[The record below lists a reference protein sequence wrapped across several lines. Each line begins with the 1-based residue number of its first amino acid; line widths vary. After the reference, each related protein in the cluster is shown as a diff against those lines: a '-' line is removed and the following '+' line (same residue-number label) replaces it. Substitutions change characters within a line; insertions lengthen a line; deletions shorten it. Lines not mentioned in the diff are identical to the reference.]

1 LEYFVV
7 HLPIVGGG
15 DAQESALHI
24 PGLVFTGL
32 PLEVAPMG
40 PGLKVWCNRWADY
53 CDLGPGA
60 LQFGDF
66 ILGDGAAA
74 EYEALLAGQI

>member
-15 DAQESALHI
+15 DAQESALQI

-32 PLEVAPMG
+32 PLEVAPIS
-40 PGLKVWCNRWADY
+40 PGLKVWCDSWADD
-53 CDLGPGA
+53 CDSRPAA

-66 ILGDGAAA
+66 ILGDGTAA
-74 EYEALLAGQI
+74 EYQAFLAG